1 MKGVKCV
8 AIMNATLFALAGIIL
23 VMDAKAHEMTPTYP
37 KFESSFVS
45 GVMKTKMRLFNR
57 RNDVKYYEIGVFD
70 SEWKPVPFVTS
81 YKLLQMDYL
90 ETVSFDLYINTKDL
104 SNSTYICSKSKL
116 IKSDVISTGIASR
129 ICSKIK

>member
-1 MKGVKCV
+1 
-8 AIMNATLFALAGIIL
+8 
-23 VMDAKAHEMTPTYP
+23 MTPTYP
-37 KFESSFVS
+37 KFESSFIS
-45 GVMKTKMRLFNR
+45 GIQKTKMRLFNR
-57 RNDVKYYEIGVFD
+57 RSDVSYYEIGVFD
-70 SEWKPVPFVTS
+70 SEWEPVPFVTT
-81 YKLLQMDYL
+81 YKIMKMDYL

>member
-1 MKGVKCV
+1 MNNRGVTILICTAV
-8 AIMNATLFALAGIIL
+8 FIAGLIL
-23 VMDAKAHEMTPTYP
+23 TVDAKAHEMTPTYP